1 MREPFNI
8 AGNKFHLSA
17 SVGVALMPKDAKNLD
32 ELLEKA
38 DAALYVS
45 KGNGRDQFNFYEEG
59 MVNESKNIGND
70 F

>member
-1 MREPFNI
+1 
-8 AGNKFHLSA
+8 
-17 SVGVALMPKDAKNLD
+17 MPKDAKTLD
-32 ELLEKA
+32 ELMEKA

-59 MVNESKNIGND
+59 MVNESKNLGND